1 MTVTNSTIIGYLAR
15 NIIIIL
21 CIVIIVEVGFDVPK
35 ERYERKESVRMRKE
49 KRGDRCRLRISQIKG
64 SVKRTFPLATNDWS
78 FLVCPFVIKM
88 TGLLGIG
95 LSIAGTCEY
104 FTFNH
109 VNGKSDKDNNSDDDG
124 NVSDGDDNVDDD
136 NDDGDKCMYTI
147 MHSLRYRHLPI
158 LNHKKYNTDFC
169 FLPVFCELIELG
181 LFLECDLLHL
191 GQVYT
196 MKNRLHNI
204 TSISDIRDI
213 IYISRL
219 CKK

>member
-1 MTVTNSTIIGYLAR
+1 MVVNA
-15 NIIIIL
+15 
-21 CIVIIVEVGFDVPK
+21 
-35 ERYERKESVRMRKE
+35 
-49 KRGDRCRLRISQIKG
+49 
-64 SVKRTFPLATNDWS
+64 A
-78 FLVCPFVIKM
+78 
-88 TGLLGIG
+88 
-95 LSIAGTCEY
+95 CEY

-181 LFLECDLLHL
+181 LFLECDLLRKF
-191 GQVYT
+191 VYLFVNLAYNYF
-196 MKNRLHNI
+196 KIKICFHCCVLF
-204 TSISDIRDI
+204 
-213 IYISRL
+213 L
-219 CKK
+219 CAHKVLFVILLRRNQ